1 MSLEA
6 ESNKRIGDTDK
17 VIGDSVTSLST
28 GFDNTI
34 AGASDLTDY
43 GSGVFS
49 SSLSDTN
56 EMVSSSENKLAYVPE
71 PVKEISDKT
80 SKLIII
86 LSLSIIVALIFV
98 VKICFFEKKKNP
110 KNSKPEEGLRSII
123 IYLFCVIFVAVGLY
137 GAGIAATII
146 SNFLLIAF
154 ITVLLIGII
163 YIIYNHQAIVNKLGT
178 SGPFFNQIY
187 ENIHHYGGK
196 YVISMFLSI
205 INFSKSA
212 IPLIGNWL
220 NVEIIYSIN
229 FYKYSMMIFKIII
242 RIILLLIISPF
253 LIMYGSFYF
262 IWAFFVGLLMTCKFL
277 WNNFKIPNIS
287 RMILFFSPN
296 KSAKVSPG
304 NEVSPGNDAPIE
316 LDHINLEENQ
326 KPKNSNNTNSVD
338 NTVKENSLQK
348 EEIHD
353 VYKKKLNNPNN
364 TNSWF
369 NFGKKTDETVKENSL
384 NDTQLEKIYPNIQG
398 GKKKHKLR

>member
-1 MSLEA
+1 MSQDDLEA
-6 ESNKRIGDTDK
+6 ESNKRIEDTDK

-28 GFDNTI
+28 GFDSVI
-34 AGASDLTDY
+34 SGGSDLTDY

-56 EMVSSSENKLAYVPE
+56 EMVSSSKNKLAYVPE

-137 GAGIAATII
+137 GAGIAATIM

-178 SGPFFNQIY
+178 SGPFFNQMY
-187 ENIHHYGGK
+187 ENIDHYGGK
-196 YVISMFLSI
+196 YMISMFLSI
-205 INFSKSA
+205 IKFSKSV
-212 IPLIGNWL
+212 IPFIGNWL
-220 NVEIIYSIN
+220 NAEITYSNKVLQILM
-229 FYKYSMMIFKIII
+229 FFFKMII
-242 RIILLLIISPF
+242 RMLLLLIISPF

-262 IWAFFVGLLMTCKFL
+262 IWAFFVGLIMTCKSL

-287 RMILFFSPN
+287 RMITNPIAYVKSFLPN
-296 KSAKVSPG
+296 KPAKAVTVDSNG
-304 NEVSPGNDAPIE
+304 QNVNNEPVE
-316 LDHINLEENQ
+316 LSDINLEDENVNLEDENVNLETKT
-326 KPKNSNNTNSVD
+326 KPQTSK
-338 NTVKENSLQK
+338 
-348 EEIHD
+348 
-353 VYKKKLNNPNN
+353 N

-369 NFGKKTDETVKENSL
+369 NSGKKTDNNTTNKTVGQNTLEN
-384 NDTQLEKIYPNIQG
+384 NTFAEVYPNNRG
-398 GKKKHKLR
+398 GKKKHKLK